1 MELEQIQ
8 IRATLGFSD
17 AQLALGYMYYDGLGV
32 PLDRERAIRL
42 FKRAADQGDAQ
53 AAWTLARAE
62 QAAPRAPKAPKELRS
77 RLPTAPR
84 APNAPK
90 EPRSRLPTAPTAPK
104 APKAQKEPRSRLPSA
119 PRAQKAHAVP
129 MEWAPTAPSLRSA
142 EPSTTPS
149 LRSSACAVSAA
160 QSTPKASARPRRRL
174 LPTERHAIALLFE
187 HRCAAC
193 RALLP
198 VGWNIDHRIPLAD
211 GGPDDETNMQPL
223 CPLCHT
229 HKTAHENSNRRR
241 EAVRP

>member
-17 AQLALGYMYYDGLGV
+17 AQLALGYMYYDGIGV
-32 PLDRERAIRL
+32 PLDRERAMRL
-42 FKRAADQGDAQ
+42 FKRAAGQGDAQ

-62 QAAPRAPKAPKELRS
+62 QAAPRAPKELQS
-77 RLPTAPR
+77 RVPTAST
-84 APNAPK
+84 
-90 EPRSRLPTAPTAPK
+90 EPRSRLPTAPK

-160 QSTPKASARPRRRL
+160 QSAPKAATRPRRRL

-211 GGPDDETNMQPL
+211 GGPDDASNMQPL
-223 CPLCHT
+223 CPHCHT
-229 HKTAHENSNRRR
+229 LKTAHENSRRR
-241 EAVRP
+241 SATVGTIGAVSQ